1 MLYILRTACCLLLF
15 TFGWFLAQS
24 QDIKSFKIKH
34 NQYIFHGMAMDDVWH
49 WNTNRFPVS
58 LVTQADKYGYIDTT
72 GKEVIPCQ
80 YAYAGKFTH
89 GLALVQYDNK
99 YGFINHE
106 GATIIPFIYDDAGP
120 FINGTASVAQYHTR
134 QGEKVLQW
142 ITIDTTGKTIKYN

>member
-1 MLYILRTACCLLLF
+1 MKYAIRTIGSLLLLHLNCF
-15 TFGWFLAQS
+15 AAQA
-24 QDIKSFKIKH
+24 QDIAAFKSKH
-34 NQYIFHGMAMDDVWH
+34 HQYIFHGMAMDAVWH

-58 LVTQADKYGYIDTT
+58 LATQTDKYGYIDTT

-80 YAYAGKFTH
+80 YAYAGKFAH

-106 GATIIPFIYDDAGP
+106 GATVIPFIYDDAGP
-120 FINGTASVAQYHTR
+120 FINGTASVAQYDTR
-134 QGEKVLQW
+134 QGKKVLQW